1 LGKFSFDCNTWLKL
15 WWALINKIASSRH
28 KNKMFT
34 GKRNN
39 RGDGLYTINGIQ
51 KNDKQSYKEHKYNMK
66 TVKENV
72 SLYIHDQVAE
82 TL

>member
-1 LGKFSFDCNTWLKL
+1 
-15 WWALINKIASSRH
+15 
-28 KNKMFT
+28 MFT

>member
-1 LGKFSFDCNTWLKL
+1 
-15 WWALINKIASSRH
+15 
-28 KNKMFT
+28 MFT

-51 KNDKQSYKEHKYNMK
+51 KNVKQSYKEHKYNMK